1 MMACLSKPC
10 GQVTEPISPRFPF
23 QFVVV
28 DFLISICQMPDS
40 RRSRSA
46 SQSLP
51 YLDASPA
58 LRMPENDG
66 NLMKSASA
74 AMRRMVSRASHW
86 LFRET
91 IAAILAKMIPQTLS
105 QNSAL
110 TGVQFRS

>member
-1 MMACLSKPC
+1 MVACLSKPC
-10 GQVTEPISPRFPF
+10 GQVTEPIFPRFPV

-40 RRSRSA
+40 RWSRSA
-46 SQSLP
+46 FQSLLH
-51 YLDASPA
+51 LDASAA

-74 AMRRMVSRASHW
+74 AMRRMVLRASHR
-86 LFRET
+86 LYRAT
-91 IAAILAKMIPQTLS
+91 IAAILAKMIAQTLS
-105 QNSAL
+105 QNSAP